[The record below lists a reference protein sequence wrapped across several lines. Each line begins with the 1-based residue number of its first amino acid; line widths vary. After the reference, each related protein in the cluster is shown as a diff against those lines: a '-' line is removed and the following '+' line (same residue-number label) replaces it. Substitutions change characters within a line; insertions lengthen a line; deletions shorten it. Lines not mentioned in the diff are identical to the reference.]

1 MPVVRPGVMGLL
13 TRICMAVSM
22 VRRDT
27 TDRGLMDR
35 LQRHPR
41 WFEQLL
47 PILTWPSDTTFSGWK
62 RTSNGFSSCFL
73 YKSCYRICRN
83 TRPGRLIFESN
94 KKHSKTHQTPSVLCT
109 PPPPLKN
116 HSTPIGFMYSPL
128 WKITHHNL
136 SVLCT
141 PPFEK
146 SLFLVGAYF
155 GVGVYLGK
163 YGTYFSLQQKKGT

>member
-47 PILTWPSDTTFSGWK
+47 PILTWPSDTPFSGRK

-83 TRPGRLIFESN
+83 TRPGRLIFKSN
-94 KKHSKTHQTPSVLCT
+94 KNLPTLINTHRFCVL
-109 PPPPLKN
+109 PPLKN
-116 HSTPIGFMYSPL
+116 HSSL
-128 WKITHHNL
+128 WAFI
-136 SVLCT
+136 SVNTVLTFFWNRKKALCFKRWIF
-141 PPFEK
+141 PYAV
-146 SLFLVGAYF
+146 L
-155 GVGVYLGK
+155 
-163 YGTYFSLQQKKGT
+163 